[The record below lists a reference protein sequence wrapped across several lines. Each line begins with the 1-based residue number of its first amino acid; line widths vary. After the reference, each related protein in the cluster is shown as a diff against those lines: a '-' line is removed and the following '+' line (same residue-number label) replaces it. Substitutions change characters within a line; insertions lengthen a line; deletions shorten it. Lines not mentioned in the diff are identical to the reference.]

1 MGKKCLMKNN
11 ILKIII
17 PVCIAIIAIS
27 IISLNS
33 IGTSSEE
40 NNFSTDDSI
49 MIIRSLLS
57 KSKRILSLKKDF
69 PNNSSLEQN
78 ISAYKPPIFWKEKDI
93 VRTQLNKWKPEKIK
107 ELIYLISDIELQ
119 IKKDYKNSILIVTDF
134 IIAQGFSEISN

>member
-40 NNFSTDDSI
+40 NNFSTDHFV
-49 MIIRSLLS
+49 S
-57 KSKRILSLKKDF
+57 KTITVGEF
-69 PNNSSLEQN
+69 PIG
-78 ISAYKPPIFWKEKDI
+78 ISVNP
-93 VRTQLNKWKPEKIK
+93 
-107 ELIYLISDIELQ
+107 
-119 IKKDYKNSILIVTDF
+119 IVTLD
-134 IIAQGFSEISN
+134 GGSEINMVYLENVKVPLKNIIHEENKAGRSWSWPRASVDRLDQSSRRVELSVRNVPSRSRQGRG